1 MSIFRKKSVAST
13 IVDVVECINKPV
25 VKKKK
30 EVIPEQVKIIFSDA
44 KTEGKKRGYERAA
57 QEYKRV
63 LEEVEWNYKEIS
75 KIIKKHGEF
84 YDWKSA
90 KLLGIATDLKEEK
103 EKVEKKV
110 ESKTKEVS
118 RKYDIPIVGVSSAIG
133 MGMNPCMELNPY
145 LQVSAALGMVY
156 EYKKRQMDKAEQ
168 EGYQEAKELYEQKI
182 KYMKR
187 KLKRLEREADEE
199 IKAMM
204 HLISDTIDALVEGK
218 IKVNDLNTLL

>member
-25 VKKKK
+25 EKRKK

-103 EKVEKKV
+103 
-110 ESKTKEVS
+110 
-118 RKYDIPIVGVSSAIG
+118 RKW
-133 MGMNPCMELNPY
+133 
-145 LQVSAALGMVY
+145 
-156 EYKKRQMDKAEQ
+156 KKR
-168 EGYQEAKELYEQKI
+168 
-182 KYMKR
+182 
-187 KLKRLEREADEE
+187 
-199 IKAMM
+199 
-204 HLISDTIDALVEGK
+204 
-218 IKVNDLNTLL
+218 